1 MVNFRNSIIRAL
13 EHNLYDCFIC
23 NTYESIQVAL
33 TMGIEDVVQIIAY
46 THLESQIFKDTKNPF
61 LDSTNDMMRKQL
73 ECDNLYIGTQSL
85 FNKSQFTNAWHL
97 PIPVTEST
105 LLEEHHKNR
114 EGVLFIGRWENGK
127 NPELFLELIEQSKL
141 PAKVMTSPNGVKKFS
156 ERLEKLGVKY
166 DVRSS
171 IVGKE
176 KVDFITSS
184 RIAFNPS
191 LVESYGMAFYEQIIQ
206 LPTFCLDNQRWTKN
220 FDGHTNDSMNF
231 LFFKTNKKDMV
242 SDVLVAYNTFANS
255 SDWYNMGSLA
265 QARQNESLVFEKWN
279 ECFNHFKPKQS
290 NNNSAKI
297 CSEETIKL
305 HDYISKLNRD
315 VICIDDIHSVFTN
328 RNKFITLYTDDNTY
342 LTKDTNFKPTEQV
355 NENLF
360 EF

>member
-1 MVNFRNSIIRAL
+1 
-13 EHNLYDCFIC
+13 
-23 NTYESIQVAL
+23 
-33 TMGIEDVVQIIAY
+33 
-46 THLESQIFKDTKNPF
+46 
-61 LDSTNDMMRKQL
+61 
-73 ECDNLYIGTQSL
+73 
-85 FNKSQFTNAWHL
+85 
-97 PIPVTEST
+97 
-105 LLEEHHKNR
+105 
-114 EGVLFIGRWENGK
+114 
-127 NPELFLELIEQSKL
+127 
-141 PAKVMTSPNGVKKFS
+141 
-156 ERLEKLGVKY
+156 
-166 DVRSS
+166 
-171 IVGKE
+171 
-176 KVDFITSS
+176 
-184 RIAFNPS
+184 
-191 LVESYGMAFYEQIIQ
+191 MAFYEQIIQ